1 MLDYLF
7 DPNYKAAKNKYNTA
21 KSKVRKLNNIKN
33 DITNDSSS
41 VNTINKQ
48 IDYIYEDFVKAVSVS
63 DVRSRVHT
71 KLSALRE
78 PHQTADGYL
87 NSACGE
93 IDDEIRLLNREMNKA
108 ETKMNNIKN
117 K

>member
-7 DPNYKAAKNKYNTA
+7 DPDYKAAKKSYNNA
-21 KSKVRKLNNIKN
+21 KSKIRKLNNIKN
-33 DITNDSSS
+33 DITNDTSSINS
-41 VNTINKQ
+41 INKQ
-48 IDYIYEDFVKAVSVS
+48 IDYIYEDFVKAVSVA

-87 NSACGE
+87 SSACNE
-93 IDDEIRLLNREMNKA
+93 IDDEIRLLNREMSKA
-108 ETKMNNIKN
+108 ETKMDNIKN